1 MKEAKGLLVGG
12 RCEPDKKSIK
22 VFKHP
27 APLVVDAAVAFIG
40 HDDIE
45 CLDGNGRIIAHLLRR
60 LALHVCI
67 KFKKGL
73 LFLCRV
79 KLRLTREDGI
89 EALNGGN
96 TDLGYLVNAIAL
108 KNMKGSLVL

>member
-40 HDDIE
+40 HDDIKH
-45 CLDGNGRIIAHLLRR
+45 LNGDDRILAHLFGR
-60 LALHVCI
+60 LAFRVCI

-79 KLRLTREDGI
+79 KFRFT
-89 EALNGGN
+89 
-96 TDLGYLVNAIAL
+96 
-108 KNMKGSLVL
+108 